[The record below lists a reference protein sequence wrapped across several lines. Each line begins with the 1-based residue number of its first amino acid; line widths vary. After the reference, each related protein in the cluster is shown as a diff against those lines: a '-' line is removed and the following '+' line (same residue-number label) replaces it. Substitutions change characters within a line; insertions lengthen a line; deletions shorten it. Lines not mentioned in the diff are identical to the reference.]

1 MSYVAHIRALLDWN
15 APEKNSSEVCF
26 DYPSIIF
33 QKHAESEYT
42 QIVHPSQIYGPQ

>member
-15 APEKNSSEVCF
+15 TLEKNSAEVCF

-33 QKHAESEYT
+33 QKHAGSEYT
-42 QIVHPSQIYGPQ
+42 QIACPSQIYGPQ